1 LSFINYYK
9 QLYIQKFELLNKEE
23 SNIRKGL
30 QNVDEAKKDISL
42 MQKKLEVE
50 KKEL

>member
-1 LSFINYYK
+1 
-9 QLYIQKFELLNKEE
+9 LNKEE

-30 QNVDEAKKDISL
+30 KNVDEARKDIGQ

-50 KKEL
+50 KKE